1 MPIYEYE
8 CKNGH
13 RIEMF
18 HRVGEEAFLIMCPI
32 CKESAKKIVSA
43 PEIPRNRGIW
53 IFDRKTKRDI
63 LHDK

>member
-13 RIEMF
+13 RIELIQ
-18 HRVGEEAFLIMCPI
+18 RIGENCLVKCPI
-32 CKESAKKIVSA
+32 CKEMTQKIISA